1 MKNDVSIEK
10 SVTITLMYSTDNLEF
25 FMKKFT
31 LIELLVVIAII
42 GILASMLMPSLSKAR
57 EKAKI
62 AVCQS
67 NLGQIGKGC
76 FVYVDDS
83 DDLYPAPGND
93 GSKPWNYTLGQET
106 ADLMGLYGSSE
117 DTGNTAYKCPSNGK
131 DPRGEKSVGSIDLYL
146 MDHYS
151 LLSHS
156 GTFDGITFNGQSPVA
171 RASDPEGILLSESV
185 LWWKSPSDTTWASN
199 HASGAR
205 SEVWTQLKF
214 EPTGYSQFSTN
225 GSVKWKYISALD
237 KSSPMIKSMGYW
249 LYFIED

>member
-1 MKNDVSIEK
+1 MR
-10 SVTITLMYSTDNLEF
+10 
-25 FMKKFT
+25 KFT

-42 GILASMLMPSLSKAR
+42 GILASLLMPSLSKAR

-67 NLGQIGKGC
+67 NLGQLGKGC

-83 DDLYPAPGND
+83 DDYYPMPGND
-93 GSKPWNYTLGQET
+93 GNKPWNYTLGQET
-106 ADLMGLYGSSE
+106 AELMDLYSSADE
-117 DTGNTAYKCPSNGK
+117 TGQSAYNCPSNGK
-131 DPRGEKSVGSIDLYL
+131 VPRGNKTVGGGIDLFL

-151 LLSHS
+151 LLTHS
-156 GTFDGITFNGQSPVA
+156 DSFSGMTFNGEVSPA
-171 RASDPEGILLSESV
+171 RSSDPEGILMSETV
-185 LWWKSPSDTTWASN
+185 IWWKNPNDSSWASN
-199 HASGAR
+199 HATGAR

-225 GSVKWKYISALD
+225 GSVKWKYISVLD
-237 KSSPMIKSMGYW
+237 KTDPMIQSMGYW